1 MRSCWPTGEAAR
13 RPTRRRA
20 RSSPFASRT
29 SWRRRY
35 RLERRAER
43 VARGRLAALVA
54 DGEPVLALARRSVRP
69 RFGIDPALC
78 PGLDPVVAD
87 RGGGVQAVGD
97 VVLGQ
102 VGQEAGLRRV
112 IRPDPRE
119 AVGLELRAHRASLC
133 AGAAG
138 AALQAT
144 EQVLNVVTVLVGEH
158 VSLSEGAA
166 GRAEAVAQVVEETE
180 VDVDLLVQGAV
191 EGADVRARDAAAR
204 VGRAGEEDG
213 LGDCVVPAVA
223 LELIRPV
230 GLEAVPDADDAAVLA
245 RVRCRPRLAVRP
257 DRRGRRLARDGLVV
271 EILERPGEVAASGE
285 HGDQEI
291 DRERDEAQT
300 APADRETAARQRD
313 PALTA
318 PVLDLRRIE
327 AGVLPK
333 AHRSI
338 LPRRAAR
345 QT

>member
-112 IRPDPRE
+112 IRPDSGE
-119 AVGLELRAHRASLC
+119 AVGLKLGADGASLC
-133 AGAAG
+133 SSATG

-144 EQVLNVVTVLVGEH
+144 EQILDVVAVFVGENIG
-158 VSLSEGAA
+158 LREGAA
-166 GRAEAVAQVVEETE
+166 GRAEAGAQVVEEPE
-180 VDVDLLVQGAV
+180 VDVDLLVQRAV
-191 EGADVRARDAAAR
+191 EGADVRAR
-204 VGRAGEEDG
+204 
-213 LGDCVVPAVA
+213 
-223 LELIRPV
+223 
-230 GLEAVPDADDAAVLA
+230 
-245 RVRCRPRLAVRP
+245 
-257 DRRGRRLARDGLVV
+257 
-271 EILERPGEVAASGE
+271 
-285 HGDQEI
+285 
-291 DRERDEAQT
+291 
-300 APADRETAARQRD
+300 
-313 PALTA
+313 
-318 PVLDLRRIE
+318 
-327 AGVLPK
+327 
-333 AHRSI
+333 
-338 LPRRAAR
+338 
-345 QT
+345 